1 MSLMDKAI
9 NIMAGFNPA
18 TDSVSNFEEIKDGTY
33 DCVIEEI
40 IAKVSENTGNE
51 YLTIKFSVVGEEC
64 NGRLIYVNKYVT
76 EKTESR
82 TIKEC
87 LKLMHDYGY
96 KLPPEAFEDVNTL
109 AETMSTSIAGC
120 MATVKK
126 STSKNDYVNY
136 TIMAVIY

>member
-33 DCVIEEI
+33 ECVIEEI
-40 IAKVSENTGNE
+40 IGKVSENTGNE

-87 LKLMHDYGY
+87 LKLMHDYDY
-96 KLPPEAFEDVNTL
+96 ELPLVDIVSAKVF
-109 AETMSTSIAGC
+109 TSSNASSGN
-120 MATVKK
+120 
-126 STSKNDYVNY
+126 S
-136 TIMAVIY
+136 